1 MSHLIRGE
9 LTRLVAT
16 RLHRWGILAALLCG
30 GGLTGLLA
38 LIGPENATPPMPAI
52 DTPDGAGMVVGVTG
66 VLLFVPALI
75 GTIAITG
82 EYRHRT
88 IAATFL
94 AEPRRGRVL
103 GAKLV
108 VFSAFGLAY
117 GLIASLASAAALC
130 LSALIRG
137 VDLGLPASQLAGLL
151 AQLSVAAAVYMVLGV
166 GIGAIARHQ
175 LVAVG
180 IVVGYFYFLEYVL
193 LIIPGINTIYPF
205 LPGGATAGLT
215 SFTFVTDAIAVQ
227 GASDGPTLLPAPAG
241 ALVLLG
247 YALIA
252 AGFATLAPL
261 RRDLT

>member
-1 MSHLIRGE
+1 MIHLIRGE
-9 LTRLVAT
+9 FTRLVAT
-16 RLHRWGILAALLCG
+16 RLHRWGILAALICG
-30 GGLTGLLA
+30 GGLTGMLA
-38 LIGPENATPPMPAI
+38 LIGPQNATPPMPGI
-52 DTPDGAGMVVGVTG
+52 DTPEGVGIVVGITG

-75 GTIAITG
+75 GTIGITG

-103 GAKLV
+103 AAKLA

-117 GLIASLASAAALC
+117 GVVASLASGAALG
-130 LSALIRG
+130 LSALFRG
-137 VDLGLPASQLAGLL
+137 VELGVPAGELATLL

-175 LVAVG
+175 LVAIG
-180 IVVGYFYFLEYVL
+180 IVLGYFYFLEYVL
-193 LIIPGINTIYPF
+193 LVIPGINTIYPF

-215 SFTFVTDAIAVQ
+215 RFTFVTSAIAEQ
-227 GASDGPTLLPAPAG
+227 TASDGPALLSAPAG
-241 ALVLLG
+241 ALVLVG
-247 YALIA
+247 YGIIA

>member
-1 MSHLIRGE
+1 MKHLIRGE

-30 GGLTGLLA
+30 GGLTGMLA
-38 LIGPENATPPMPAI
+38 LIGPENATPPMPGI
-52 DTPDGAGMVVGVTG
+52 DTPDGAGTVVGVTG

-75 GTIAITG
+75 GTIAVTG

-103 GAKLV
+103 AAKLI
-108 VFSAFGLAY
+108 VFSAFGLTY
-117 GLIASLASAAALC
+117 GLLASVASGTALG

-137 VDLGLPASQLAGLL
+137 VDLGLPAGQLAGLL
-151 AQLSVAAAVYMVLGV
+151 AQLSIAAALYTVLGV

-180 IVVGYFYFLEYVL
+180 IVIGYFYFLEYVL
-193 LIIPGINTIYPF
+193 LIIPGVNTIYPF

-215 SFTFVTDAIAVQ
+215 SFTFVTNAVAEQ
-227 GASDGPTLLPAPAG
+227 TASNGPMLLPAPAG

-247 YALIA
+247 YASIA
-252 AGFATLAPL
+252 AGLATLAPL